1 MKDMLVISPLPP
13 ASQPGPALPPARGG
27 SAAPPQEGQSGK
39 QVPEVPVMEMPE
51 MDLSKVVEALNDHL
65 QSVKRDILFSVNDTT
80 GRTVITVLDSE
91 SKEVIREIPP
101 ESVQA
106 LAEHLHDQGML
117 DSVGL
122 AEKV

>member
-13 ASQPGPALPPARGG
+13 AQQPGPAAPAARGG
-27 SAAPPQEGQSGK
+27 SVAPPQEGQGGK
-39 QVPEVPVMEMPE
+39 QVPEVPAAEPPE
-51 MDLSKVVEALNDHL
+51 IDLSKVVEALNDHL

-101 ESVQA
+101 ESVRA
-106 LAEHLHDQGML
+106 LAEYLHDQGML
-117 DSVGL
+117 DSVGVT
-122 AEKV
+122 EKV